1 MKECLKGKKIIQIIM
16 LIALSILIIVPIL
29 QVFLYSVFPAGGF
42 DILSPIKVIKENNL
56 GKTYINTITLGF
68 YVVIFASIIA
78 FPAAYIMA
86 KTSLRRHKWID
97 IALLIPFMTPP
108 YIGSMGWIMFLQPN
122 GFLYQLLPASQ
133 ELEKILFSLFGLVMV
148 MGFNIFPFLYLM
160 IKNALL
166 NVSESLNEAAAI
178 SGAKSGRILMKIT
191 FPLIISAYVMGAM
204 LVFVKAI
211 SEFGAPATFGSRI
224 GFRVVTTDI
233 HKYVSMW
240 PIDFGSAT
248 SIASLLLIT
257 CLAFWYL
264 QNVVSSKYTYA
275 TVGGKGIRSN
285 HKKNGLVKGI
295 FSYSYMVIVL
305 LISVGIPYFSIIAT
319 SFIKIRGNGLQKGN
333 FTLDHFKAVLSLGST
348 GMSAFTNS
356 LIIALLTATICS
368 LIGTIVAI
376 IVVKQKGKISK
387 VIDAISLM
395 PNNVPAIVL
404 VIGLILFWNASWNKL
419 HVYNTIW
426 MIIITYI
433 VFFIPYSVQYVKSSL
448 GQIDN
453 NLLSAGEVCGAS
465 KLEVY
470 MKIIVPLIAPGIVA
484 GWAMT
489 FTIAFR
495 ELVGALM
502 VMPPYMKVISTY
514 IYSQFE
520 QGDAGQGMAMALI
533 SVIITTVIL
542 ILVNVFSDK
551 NKKEKFS

>member
-1 MKECLKGKKIIQIIM
+1 MKNCLKRKKVMQIIM
-16 LIALSILIIVPIL
+16 LAVLSILIIIPIL
-29 QVFLYSVFPAGGF
+29 QIFLYSIFPEGSF
-42 DILSPIKVIKENNL
+42 DILSPIKVIKQNNL
-56 GKTYINTITLGF
+56 GKTYINTVTLGI
-68 YVVIFASIIA
+68 YVVIFASIVA
-78 FPAAYIMA
+78 FPAAYIMT

-97 IALLIPFMTPP
+97 IVLLIPFMTPP

-122 GFLYQLLPASQ
+122 GFLYQLFPVWGD
-133 ELEKILFSLFGLVMV
+133 LEKVLFSLFGLVII
-148 MGFNIFPFLYLM
+148 MGFSVFPFLYLM

-166 NVSESLNEAAAI
+166 NVSESLSEAAAI
-178 SGAKSGRILMKIT
+178 SGAKPLRILVKIT
-191 FPLIISAYVMGAM
+191 FPLIIAAYVMGAM

-240 PIDFGSAT
+240 PIDFASAT

-264 QNVVSSKYTYA
+264 QNVVSNKYTYA
-275 TVGGKGIRSN
+275 TVGGKGSRGNVKELGIVKRIFTYLYMA
-285 HKKNGLVKGI
+285 LV
-295 FSYSYMVIVL
+295 VAL
-305 LISVGIPYFSIIAT
+305 SVGIPYYSIIAT
-319 SFIKIRGNGLQKGN
+319 SFIKVRGNGLQKGN
-333 FTLDHFKAVLSLGST
+333 FTLDHFIEVFSAGSD
-348 GMSAFTNS
+348 GMTAFTNS
-356 LIIALLTATICS
+356 LVIALITATMCS
-368 LIGTIVAI
+368 IIGTLIAV
-376 IVVKQKGKISK
+376 IVVKQRGKISK
-387 VIDAISLM
+387 VIDVVSLM

-419 HVYNTIW
+419 PVYNTIW
-426 MIIITYI
+426 MIILTYI

-453 NLLSAGEVCGAS
+453 NLLSAGEICGAG
-465 KLEVY
+465 KFEIYL
-470 MKIIVPLIAPGIVA
+470 KIIVPLIAPGIVA

-502 VMPPYMKVISTY
+502 IMPPSMKVISTY

-533 SVIITTVIL
+533 SVIITTTIL
-542 ILVNVFSDK
+542 IFVNIIADRNRK
-551 NKKEKFS
+551 NNFN

>member
-1 MKECLKGKKIIQIIM
+1 MKECFRGKKIIQILM
-16 LIALSILIIVPIL
+16 LIALVVLIIVPIL
-29 QVFLYSVFPAGGF
+29 QVFLYSVFPDGGF

-68 YVVIFASIIA
+68 YVVIFASIIS

-108 YIGSMGWIMFLQPN
+108 YIGSMGWITFLQPN
-122 GFLYQLLPASQ
+122 GFLYQLFPVSQ
-133 ELEKILFSLFGLVMV
+133 DLEKILFSLFGLVMV

-160 IKNALL
+160 IKNALM

-178 SGAKSGRILMKIT
+178 SGAKAGRILMKIT

-240 PIDFGSAT
+240 PIDFTSAT
-248 SIASLLLIT
+248 SIATLLLIT

-264 QNVVSSKYTYA
+264 QNVVSNKYTYQ
-275 TVGGKGIRSN
+275 TVGGKGIRGNS
-285 HKKNGLVKGI
+285 KKLGMVKGI
-295 FSYSYMVIVL
+295 FTYSYMIIIL
-305 LISVGIPYFSIIAT
+305 LVSVGIPYFSIIAT

-333 FTLDHFKAVLSLGST
+333 FTLDHFKAVFSSGSS
-348 GMSAFTNS
+348 GMNAFTNS
-356 LIIALLTATICS
+356 LVIALLTATICS
-368 LIGTIVAI
+368 VIGTIIAI
-376 IVVKQKGKISK
+376 IVVKQRGKISK
-387 VIDAISLM
+387 VIDVISLM
-395 PNNVPAIVL
+395 PNNVPAIVM
-404 VIGLILFWNASWNKL
+404 VIGLILFWNASWNKMP
-419 HVYNTIW
+419 VYNTIW
-426 MIIITYI
+426 MIILTYI

-448 GQIDN
+448 GQIDD
-453 NLLSAGEVCGAS
+453 NLLSAGQICGAS
-465 KLEVY
+465 RFEVY
-470 MKIIVPLIAPGIVA
+470 MKIIIPLIAPGIIA

-495 ELVGALM
+495 ELVGAIM
-502 VMPPYMKVISTY
+502 VMPPSMKVISTY

-533 SVIITTVIL
+533 SVIITTIIL
-542 ILVNVFSDK
+542 ILVNLLADRNKEENFS
-551 NKKEKFS
+551 